1 MPSVVLDLLRWRS
14 QEIHLHVIQLPLVRW
29 SSFRRHLFEPDT
41 ILKVYN
47 DSHVDFIWH
56 SVQSTF
62 SASTTDITVFSIFN
76 VLDMVEIRIGKLD
89 GHTYIYMSWR
99 VIKFVF
105 VECFDFKGLRGL
117 VTSKR
122 LRINCITEIAQIF
135 RYILKNLC
143 FQYKALLL
151 KYIFYLMSKII
162 LRLVV

>member
-1 MPSVVLDLLRWRS
+1 MPSVVLDLLRWRF

-76 VLDMVEIRIGKLD
+76 VWIWSKLESESLMDM
-89 GHTYIYMSWR
+89 HIYMSWR